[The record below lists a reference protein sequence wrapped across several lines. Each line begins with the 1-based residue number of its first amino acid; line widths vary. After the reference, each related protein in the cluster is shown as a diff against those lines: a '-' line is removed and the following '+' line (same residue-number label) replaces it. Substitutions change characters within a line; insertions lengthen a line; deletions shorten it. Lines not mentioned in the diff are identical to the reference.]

1 MKSTYT
7 ILDEYIDLCNKY
19 QETYGDQTV
28 VLMQVGG
35 FFEMYAVK
43 NDSENL
49 GADIYTISDLLNIQ
63 VSRKTKNIIEVSRNN
78 HLLAGFPNHAM
89 KKFLDILVNHN
100 YTVVVVE
107 QVTPP
112 PNPKRAVTNI
122 ISSSTYLEQT
132 RPLESSGMMIINLDM
147 IECWKTKRD
156 HIVVGWS
163 YMDVLTGKICCNEIT
178 TMRDTKLLID
188 ELQRIVLVENPRE
201 VVITS
206 MEGSL
211 VGGNEGYESL
221 GGLRIQLRHLFTS
234 LDVCFHDKLNCL
246 NVSFQEKRYQ
256 NEILRKVY
264 PQHGLLSPIEFV
276 NLEARPLAL
285 ISMVY
290 LIQFA
295 YEHNE
300 YIVMNIPKPQVLD
313 ESSNS
318 RLILASNCI
327 HQLDITHQNMVE
339 GACKENIHSLLR
351 ILNRSQTAVGRRYFK
366 SRLLAPTQ
374 DIVDITANYDRTEAF
389 IKSGIWSTVEK
400 SLSGV
405 LDIER
410 LYRRLQMRKIQPCEF
425 VSLFQSILAVH
436 ESIELVLE
444 ELSDEELEDFPTLK
458 SAEDGDSV
466 GSFRNSCESTL
477 NMDQALKCN
486 LDTIKFNIFQ
496 NGVNPD
502 IDTICEKIRHIMTAL
517 EEPVSQVSKGEWSG
531 WIKLDHNETDGY
543 FYTMTGKRFE
553 TLKSSPGFKSFFSKS
568 TALLVDGIQKGG
580 KHTAQGVKIQSKDM
594 KTLSNEINQ
603 LHESLKTTTT
613 KAFHQFVDELQVEF
627 DTFIKATVRA
637 LETLDFHAVCA
648 KNAVRLCHV
657 RPDID
662 TKEDTSFID
671 IEDLRHPIIEHIQ
684 THLEYVPNTVK
695 LGSSNGSSRV
705 VPNGMVLYGVNAAG
719 KSSLMKS
726 VGIALI
732 MAQAGMYVSARKMA
746 YHPYAYLFT
755 RIQSRDDIYRGMSTF
770 SMEISELRNI
780 LKRANSKSLI
790 IGDELCSGTETISGV
805 SIVCAGIKTLVDAE
819 ATFLF
824 ATHLHQLTSLNVMTD
839 LEKEHKICIRH
850 LSVMYDENSQ
860 ALVYDRKLKD
870 GPGQELYG
878 LEVCKALDLDPKF
891 LHLAGQIR
899 HNLLHGTPT
908 MVTNTKSS
916 FNRDV
921 IMNECKVCGASSN
934 NRKLEAHHIQYQST
948 SDARGF
954 IENRFHKNKQFNLV
968 PLCEKCHDAVHSGEL
983 KIHGWIQST
992 KGVHLRYDWSDDKQ
1006 YSNYRVGAD
1015 TVIDTMQK
1023 HRHDIVDIRKTNSL
1037 KKTNEI
1043 LKSQYDIVVSEYK
1056 LNKWLHEII

>member
-1 MKSTYT
+1 MKNTYT

-19 QETYGDQTV
+19 QTTYGNQTV

-35 FFEMYAVK
+35 FFEIYAVK
-43 NDSENL
+43 NDSESL

-78 HLLAGFPNHAM
+78 HLLAGFPNHSM

-107 QVTPP
+107 QVTSS
-112 PNPKRAVTNI
+112 PNPKRSVTNI

-132 RPLESSGMMIINLDM
+132 RPLDSSGMMIIHIDVT
-147 IECWKTKRD
+147 ECWKTKRKYTV
-156 HIVVGWS
+156 IGWS
-163 YMDVLTGKICCNEIT
+163 YMDVLTGNIRCNEIT
-178 TMRDTKLLID
+178 SIEDTKLLID

-206 MEGSL
+206 MEGST
-211 VGGNEGYESL
+211 VTCGGNMSSDSL
-221 GGLRIQLRHLFTS
+221 RTQLRRLFTT
-234 LDVCFHDKLNCL
+234 LDICFHDKLNCL
-246 NVSFQEKRYQ
+246 NVSFQEKKYQ
-256 NEILRKVY
+256 NEMLRKVY

-300 YIVMNIPKPQVLD
+300 HIVMNIPKPQILD

-327 HQLDITHQNMVE
+327 NQLDITHQNTFE
-339 GACKENIHSLLR
+339 GGCKDNIHSLLR
-351 ILNRSQTAVGRRYFK
+351 ILNRCQTAVGRRYFK
-366 SRLLAPTQ
+366 SRLLTPTQ
-374 DIVDITANYDRTEAF
+374 DIIDITANYDRTEAF
-389 IKSGIWSTVEK
+389 IKSGIWSTLEK

-436 ESIELVLE
+436 ESIDLVVQELYGEGEVC
-444 ELSDEELEDFPTLK
+444 DNFPTLK
-458 SAEDGDSV
+458 SAKNGDQI
-466 GSFRNSCESTL
+466 GSFRTSCESTL
-477 NMDQALKCN
+477 NMEQSLKCN
-486 LDTIKFNIFQ
+486 FDTIKSNIFQ
-496 NGVNPD
+496 NGINHE
-502 IDTICEKIRHIMTAL
+502 IDSICEQIGHIMTTL
-517 EEPVSQVSKGEWSG
+517 EEPVSHVSKGEWAG
-531 WIKLDHNETDGY
+531 WVKLEHNETDGF

-553 TLKSSPGFKSFFSKS
+553 TLKSSPGFKSLFSKS
-568 TALLVDGIQKGG
+568 TELLMEGIQKGG
-580 KHTAQGVKIQSKDM
+580 KHTTQGVKIQSKEM

-603 LHESLKTTTT
+603 LQESLKTTTT
-613 KAFHQFVDELQVEF
+613 KAFHQFMDELQVGF
-627 DTFIKATVRA
+627 DTFIKSTVRA
-637 LETLDFHAVCA
+637 LETLDFHAICA

-662 TKEDTSFID
+662 TKEDASFID

-695 LGSSNGSSRV
+695 LGSSNDSSAG
-705 VPNGMVLYGVNAAG
+705 PNGMVLYGVNAAG

-732 MAQAGMYVSARKMA
+732 MAQAGMYVSAGKMT

-780 LKRANSKSLI
+780 LKRANFKSLI

-819 ATFLF
+819 STFLF
-824 ATHLHQLTSLNVMTD
+824 ATHLHQLTSLKVMTD
-839 LEKEHKICIRH
+839 LEREHKICIQH
-850 LSVMYDENSQ
+850 LSVTYDENNQ

-878 LEVCKALDLDPKF
+878 LEVCKALDLDPGF

-899 HNLLHGTPT
+899 HNLLHGTST
-908 MVTNTKSS
+908 MVTNAKSS
-916 FNRDV
+916 YNRDV

-934 NRKLEAHHIQYQST
+934 IRKLEAHHIQYQST

-954 IENRFHKNKQFNLV
+954 IENRFHKNKEFNLV
-968 PLCEKCHDAVHSGEL
+968 SICDKCHDAVHSGEL
-983 KIHGWIQST
+983 KIHGWVQST
-992 KGVHLRYDWSDDKQ
+992 KGVHLRYDWNEDKR
-1006 YSNYRVGAD
+1006 YLNHMGHA
-1015 TVIDTMQK
+1015 TVNDTMQK
-1023 HRHDIVDIRKTNSL
+1023 HRHDIVEIRKNNSL

-1043 LKSQYDIVVSEYK
+1043 LKSRYDVVVSEYK
-1056 LNKWLHEII
+1056 LNKWLKEII